1 MELILTLDVGTTSV
15 KACLF
20 DRRLRQTALTSREYA
35 LRTHGVCAEAEPQ
48 IYLDAAAQCILSLPA
63 EARAR
68 VCAVAL
74 TTQGETLI
82 CVDRQGRALRPAIVW
97 LDSRAEAQAAR
108 LAAVL
113 DRQRFYERTG
123 LPELSGALPLAK
135 LLWLREQEPEIWA
148 QTDKFLLLEDY
159 LMLWLTGRAVTEKSL
174 LTSTGY
180 FDLQSDDYWDEALAL
195 AELDRTR
202 LPQALACGSVVGPVL
217 PELAETLGL
226 PASACVV
233 TGAMDQTAA
242 ALAAGCTRPGTLCE
256 TTGTAMVAAAF
267 TAHPQFSEDHHV
279 TIYRHAMPGAYL
291 YLPISNTIGMSLR
304 WFRDEFCRDLDGG
317 YAALD
322 QLAER
327 VPPGAQGVTFLPY
340 LAGCVD
346 PEHLPE
352 ASGGFYGLRL
362 SSTRAACVRAI
373 LEAAAFQLRDF
384 LRMLSAL
391 GCTAQTVTS
400 LGGGAGSPLWMQ
412 IKANVC
418 RRPFRTL
425 STVQATSLGAAMLA
439 AGALGWKLH
448 DAEERSVYQPQAET
462 TDAYEKA
469 YAAYRRV
476 YEALYLQ
483 KG

>member
-1 MELILTLDVGTTSV
+1 M
-15 KACLF
+15 
-20 DRRLRQTALTSREYA
+20 
-35 LRTHGVCAEAEPQ
+35 
-48 IYLDAAAQCILSLPA
+48 
-63 EARAR
+63 
-68 VCAVAL
+68 
-74 TTQGETLI
+74 
-82 CVDRQGRALRPAIVW
+82 
-97 LDSRAEAQAAR
+97 
-108 LAAVL
+108 
-113 DRQRFYERTG
+113 
-123 LPELSGALPLAK
+123 
-135 LLWLREQEPEIWA
+135 
-148 QTDKFLLLEDY
+148 
-159 LMLWLTGRAVTEKSL
+159 
-174 LTSTGY
+174 
-180 FDLQSDDYWDEALAL
+180 
-195 AELDRTR
+195 
-202 LPQALACGSVVGPVL
+202 GPVL

-322 QLAER
+322 RLAER

-418 RRPFRTL
+418 HRPFRTL

>member
-20 DRRLRQTALTSREYA
+20 DRQLRQTALTSREYA
-35 LRTHGVCAEAEPQ
+35 LQTRGVCAEVEAQ
-48 IYLDAAAQCILSLPA
+48 VYLDAAAQCILALPA

-74 TTQGETLI
+74 TTQGETLL
-82 CVDRQGRALRPAIVW
+82 CVDRQGKALRPAIVW

-108 LAAVL
+108 LAAAL

-135 LLWLREQEPEIWA
+135 LLWLRQQEPESWA
-148 QTDKFLLLEDY
+148 RTDKFLLLEDY

-202 LPQALACGSVVGPVL
+202 LPQALACGSIVGPVL
-217 PELAETLGL
+217 PEVAEALGL

-322 QLAER
+322 RLAEQ

-346 PEHLPE
+346 PDNLPE
-352 ASGGFYGLRL
+352 PP
-362 SSTRAACVRAI
+362 
-373 LEAAAFQLRDF
+373 AAFT
-384 LRMLSAL
+384 
-391 GCTAQTVTS
+391 GCGCPAQELPAPVRF
-400 LGGGAGSPLWMQ
+400 WRQ
-412 IKANVC
+412 
-418 RRPFRTL
+418 RPSSCAIF
-425 STVQATSLGAAMLA
+425 
-439 AGALGWKLH
+439 
-448 DAEERSVYQPQAET
+448 
-462 TDAYEKA
+462 
-469 YAAYRRV
+469 
-476 YEALYLQ
+476 
-483 KG
+483 

>member
-20 DRRLRQTALTSREYA
+20 DRQLRQTALTSREYA
-35 LRTHGVCAEAEPQ
+35 LQTRGVCAEVEAQ
-48 IYLDAAAQCILSLPA
+48 VYLDAAAQCILALPA
-63 EARAR
+63 EARAK

-74 TTQGETLI
+74 TTQGETLL
-82 CVDRQGRALRPAIVW
+82 CVDRQGKALRPAIVW

-108 LAAVL
+108 LAAAL

-135 LLWLREQEPEIWA
+135 LLWLREQEPESWA
-148 QTDKFLLLEDY
+148 RTDKFLLLEDY

-202 LPQALACGSVVGPVL
+202 LPQALACGSIVGPVL
-217 PELAETLGL
+217 PEVAEALGL

-322 QLAER
+322 RLAEQ
-327 VPPGAQGVTFLPY
+327 VPPGAQGVIPAVSGRVRRSRQS
-340 LAGCVD
+340 AGGLRRLLRAAAVQHKSRLRPCD
-346 PEHLPE
+346 
-352 ASGGFYGLRL
+352 SGGSGLPAVRFSEYAVCARL
-362 SSTRAACVRAI
+362 HGAD
-373 LEAAAFQLRDF
+373 RD
-384 LRMLSAL
+384 LARRGSGECAL
-391 GCTAQTVTS
+391 DADQGGCLPPPVPHA
-400 LGGGAGSPLWMQ
+400 LHGAGHV
-412 IKANVC
+412 A
-418 RRPFRTL
+418 RRGHAGRRR
-425 STVQATSLGAAMLA
+425 AWLGAA
-439 AGALGWKLH
+439 
-448 DAEERSVYQPQAET
+448 
-462 TDAYEKA
+462 
-469 YAAYRRV
+469 
-476 YEALYLQ
+476 
-483 KG
+483 

>member
-1 MELILTLDVGTTSV
+1 MYLQYGEVRQAHFLERPNRFIAHVEL
-15 KACLF
+15 
-20 DRRLRQTALTSREYA
+20 E
-35 LRTHGVCAEAEPQ
+35 
-48 IYLDAAAQCILSLPA
+48 
-63 EARAR
+63 
-68 VCAVAL
+68 
-74 TTQGETLI
+74 GETVVCHVKNTGRCRELLVRGATVYLERGTNPARRTAWDLI
-82 CVDRQGRALRPAIVW
+82 AVEKGHRLINMD
-97 LDSRAEAQAAR
+97 AQAPNRIFAQWI
-108 LAAVL
+108 
-113 DRQRFYERTG
+113 RQ
-123 LPELSGALPLAK
+123 
-135 LLWLREQEPEIWA
+135 QEPESWA
-148 QTDKFLLLEDY
+148 RTDKFLLLEDY

-202 LPQALACGSVVGPVL
+202 LPQALACGSIVGPVL
-217 PELAETLGL
+217 PEVAEALGL

-322 QLAER
+322 RLAEQ

-346 PEHLPE
+346 PDNLPE

-362 SSTRAACVRAI
+362 SSTRAACARAI

-384 LRMLSAL
+384 LNMLSAL

-400 LGGGAGSPLWMQ
+400 LGGGAGSALWMQ
-412 IKANVC
+412 IKADAC
-418 RRPFRTL
+418 RRPFHTL
-425 STVQATSLGAAMLA
+425 STVQATSRGAAMLA
-439 AGALGWKLH
+439 AGALGWALH
-448 DAEERSVYQPQAET
+448 DAEEQTVYQPQAET
-462 TDAYEKA
+462 ADAYEEA

>member
-1 MELILTLDVGTTSV
+1 MHSG
-15 KACLF
+15 AA
-20 DRRLRQTALTSREYA
+20 RRGPRKGLR
-35 LRTHGVCAEAEPQ
+35 G
-48 IYLDAAAQCILSLPA
+48 
-63 EARAR
+63 RA
-68 VCAVAL
+68 
-74 TTQGETLI
+74 
-82 CVDRQGRALRPAIVW
+82 DDGRAKRCSAWTGRGKALRPAIVW

-108 LAAVL
+108 LAAAL

-135 LLWLREQEPEIWA
+135 LLWLRQQEPESWA
-148 QTDKFLLLEDY
+148 RTDKFLLLEDY

-202 LPQALACGSVVGPVL
+202 LPQALACGSIVGPVL
-217 PELAETLGL
+217 PEVAEALGL

-242 ALAAGCTRPGTLCE
+242 ALAAGCTCPGTLCE

-322 QLAER
+322 RLAEQ

-346 PEHLPE
+346 PDNLPE

-362 SSTRAACVRAI
+362 SSTRAACARAI

-384 LRMLSAL
+384 LNMLSAL

-400 LGGGAGSPLWMQ
+400 LGGGSGGARFGCRSRRMPAAARSTRSPR
-412 IKANVC
+412 C
-418 RRPFRTL
+418 RPRRAARPCWP
-425 STVQATSLGAAMLA
+425 QARF
-439 AGALGWKLH
+439 GWALH
-448 DAEERSVYQPQAET
+448 DAEEQTVYQPQAET
-462 TDAYEKA
+462 AEAYEEA